1 MKIDD
6 TTREMLS
13 KLPPDFPMTAA
24 QAAALMRIS
33 TKTLQRLR
41 NQGLPPPVQGQRPE
55 RTEDGRWSTSPVRYR
70 KADVDAWNRNPI
82 MPSVHLHAYQVA
94 DSRIIADAPALDDTA
109 IVGEILE
116 LLTEV
121 PWAVTALMIEAQR
134 QFLAEQQAEREA
146 VQQAIAKAE
155 REVLN
160 DALGDI
166 EPTRNGRARGQ
177 I

>member
-24 QAAALMRIS
+24 QAAALMKIS

-41 NQGLPPPVQGQRPE
+41 NQSLPPPVLGKRPK
-55 RTEDGRWSTSPVRYR
+55 RAEDERWSTSPVRYA
-70 KADVDAWNRNPI
+70 KIDVDAWCKHPI

-94 DSRIIADAPALDDTA
+94 NGRITADATELNESVVVGTA
-109 IVGEILE
+109 LE
-116 LLTEV
+116 LLTEI
-121 PWAVTALMIEAQR
+121 PWADTALMIEAQDL
-134 QFLAEQQAEREA
+134 FLADQVAEREA
-146 VQQAIAKAE
+146 VQQAIANAE
-155 REVLN
+155 RAVLS
-160 DALGDI
+160 DALEGI
-166 EPTRNGRARGQ
+166 EPSRSPKSRGP